1 MYSSFY
7 SNNINTFQVAVT
19 EVQQQNQSWRNMQSH
34 WGLIEDLVEGTSKI
48 RGKARIYLK
57 QEPREE
63 DESYDVR
70 LSRSVCPPYY
80 LRMERM
86 LAGMLTRKPVRLS
99 DVPDN
104 IEEELFDVDL
114 EGNNLT
120 NFVYNISRLC
130 IRYGHVG
137 VLVDAP
143 AEGGRPY
150 WIPYTPRDII
160 GWRTEIQNGL
170 RKLTQ
175 LRLTERIVKP
185 KGIYGEETIEQIRVL
200 EPGTFSIF
208 QRNDD
213 GDFKKVDEGTTS
225 LDFIPFSVAYSNKVG
240 IFESRP
246 PLEDIA
252 ELNIKSYQIQSDYDN
267 QLHISAVP
275 MLAFYGFPAAAEEVA
290 AGPNEALSLPEG
302 SSASYIEPNGNS
314 FTAQEK
320 RIDKLEYQINELGL
334 AAILGQKM
342 SAETAQSK
350 RIDRSQ
356 GDSTMMVL
364 SQQIQDL
371 LDNCLKF
378 HAAYEKQNIAG
389 TTFVNRDF
397 VDTSLEPNQID
408 ALLKIYAAGV
418 IDQEELL
425 KKLVEGE
432 VLSEDID
439 IEEMLDRSELG
450 DLRERNLNIN
460 QVMAEQS
467 DAEDNE

>member
-1 MYSSFY
+1 
-7 SNNINTFQVAVT
+7 
-19 EVQQQNQSWRNMQSH
+19 
-34 WGLIEDLVEGTSKI
+34 
-48 RGKARIYLK
+48 
-57 QEPREE
+57 
-63 DESYDVR
+63 
-70 LSRSVCPPYY
+70 
-80 LRMERM
+80 M

-99 DVPDN
+99 DVPDT
-104 IEEELFDVDL
+104 IEEQLFNVDL

-143 AEGGRPY
+143 ADGGRPY

-160 GWRTEIQNGL
+160 GWRTEVRDGQ
-170 RKLTQ
+170 RELTQ
-175 LRLTERIVKP
+175 LRLMERIVRP
-185 KGIYGEETIEQIRVL
+185 KGQYGEETVEQIRVL
-200 EPGTFSIF
+200 EPNSFKLF

-240 IFESRP
+240 IYESRP

-275 MLAFYGFPAAAEEVA
+275 MLAFFGFPAAAEEVS
-290 AGPNEALSLPEG
+290 AGPSEALSLPEG

-314 FTAQEK
+314 FNAQK
-320 RIDKLEYQINELGL
+320 DRIDKLEYQINELGL

-342 SAETAQSK
+342 SAETAQSQ
-350 RIDRSQ
+350 RIQRSQ
-356 GDSTMMVL
+356 GDSTLMVL

-378 HAAYEKQNIAG
+378 HAAFLKQSVAG
-389 TTFVNRDF
+389 TSFVNRDF
-397 VDTSLEPNQID
+397 VDTSLEPAQVDN
-408 ALLKIYAAGV
+408 LLKIFAQGV

-432 VLSEDID
+432 VLSEDFD
-439 IEEMLDRSELG
+439 VEEMLDKTQMGGLVET
-450 DLRERNLNIN
+450 EAP
-460 QVMAEQS
+460 QQAATTE
-467 DAEDNE
+467 NE

>member
-1 MYSSFY
+1 MYSSFF
-7 SNNINTFQVAVT
+7 SNKIDSFEIEVT
-19 EVQQQNQSWRNMQSH
+19 EVQQQNQAWRNMQSH
-34 WGLIEDLVEGTSKI
+34 WGLIEDLVEGTSKV
-48 RGKARIYLK
+48 RGKSRIYLK

-80 LRMERM
+80 VRMERM

-99 DVPDN
+99 DVPDV
-104 IEEELFDVDL
+104 IEEQLFDVDL

-143 AEGGRPY
+143 ADGGRPY

-160 GWRTEIQNGL
+160 GWRTEVKDGK
-170 RKLTQ
+170 RELTQ
-175 LRLTERIVKP
+175 LRLMERVVKP
-185 KGIYGEETIEQIRVL
+185 KGKYGEETVEQIRVL
-200 EPGTFSIF
+200 EPNIYKLF
-208 QRNDD
+208 QRNND
-213 GDFKKVDEGTTS
+213 GDFKQVDEGTTS
-225 LDFIPFSVAYSNKVG
+225 LDFIPFAIAYSNKVG
-240 IFESRP
+240 IYESRP

-275 MLAFYGFPAAAEEVA
+275 MLAFFGFPAAAEEVS
-290 AGPNEALSLPEG
+290 AGPSEALSLPEG

-314 FTAQEK
+314 FTAQRD

-342 SAETAQSK
+342 SAETAQSQ
-350 RIDRSQ
+350 RIQRSQ

-378 HAAYEKQNIAG
+378 HAAFLNQSVAG
-389 TTFVNRDF
+389 TSFVNRDF
-397 VDTSLEPNQID
+397 VDTSLEPQQVDN
-408 ALLKIYAAGV
+408 LLKIFAQGV

-432 VLSEDID
+432 VLSEDFD
-439 IEEMLDRSELG
+439 VEEM
-450 DLRERNLNIN
+450 IN
-460 QVMAEQS
+460 KTQMGGLIETDQQATTT
-467 DAEDNE
+467 EDE

>member
-19 EVQQQNQSWRNMQSH
+19 EVQQQNQAWRNMQSH

-185 KGIYGEETIEQIRVL
+185 KGMYGEETIEQIRVL

-240 IFESRP
+240 IYESRP

-450 DLRERNLNIN
+450 DLRERNQNIN
-460 QVMAEQS
+460 QVMVEQS

>member
-1 MYSSFY
+1 MFSSYSSNKI
-7 SNNINTFQVAVT
+7 NNFEIEVT
-19 EVQQQNQSWRNMQSH
+19 EVQQQNQAWHNMQSH
-34 WGLIEDLVEGTSKI
+34 WGIIEDLVEGNSKI
-48 RGKARIYLK
+48 RGKARVYLK

-80 LRMERM
+80 IQMERM

-99 DVPDN
+99 DVPEV
-104 IEEELFDVDL
+104 IEEQLFDTDL

-120 NFVYNISRLC
+120 NFIYNISRLC

-170 RKLTQ
+170 RQLTQ

-185 KGIYGEETIEQIRVL
+185 KGLYGEETIEQIRVL
-200 EPGTFSIF
+200 EPGIFKLF
-208 QRNDD
+208 QRNND
-213 GDFKKVDEGTTS
+213 GDFKKVEEGNTS
-225 LDFIPFSVAYSNKVG
+225 LDFIPFSIAYSNKVG

-275 MLAFYGFPAAAEEVA
+275 MLAFFGFPAAAEEVS

-314 FTAQEK
+314 FQAQKE
-320 RIDKLEYQINELGL
+320 RIDKLEYQINNLGL

-342 SAETAQSK
+342 SAETAQSQ
-350 RIDRSQ
+350 IIQRSQ

-371 LDNCLKF
+371 IDNCLKF
-378 HAAYEKQNIAG
+378 HAAFENQSVAG
-389 TTFVNRDF
+389 TSFVNRDF
-397 VDTSLEPNQID
+397 TDTSLQPAEVD
-408 ALLKIYAAGV
+408 VLLKIYGQGV

-432 VLSEDID
+432 ILSEDFD
-439 IEEMLDRSELG
+439 IESMLDRTQLG
-450 DLRERNLNIN
+450 DLRETNQNVNNILN
-460 QVMAEQS
+460 QE
-467 DAEDNE
+467 ENE

>member
-1 MYSSFY
+1 MYSSFTNRID
-7 SNNINTFQVAVT
+7 SFEIPVT
-19 EVQQQNQSWRNMQSH
+19 EVQQQNQAWRNMQSH
-34 WGLIEDLVEGTSKI
+34 WGLIEDLIEGTSKI

-80 LRMERM
+80 VRMERM
-86 LAGMLTRKPVRLS
+86 LAGMLTRKPVRLT
-99 DVPDN
+99 DVPEI
-104 IEEELFDVDL
+104 IEEQLFDTDL

-120 NFVYNISRLC
+120 NFIYNISRLC

-160 GWRTEIQNGL
+160 GWRTEIENGL

-175 LRLTERIVKP
+175 LRLTERVVKP
-185 KGIYGEETIEQIRVL
+185 KGLYGEETVEQIRVL
-200 EPGTFSIF
+200 EPGTFQLF
-208 QRNDD
+208 QRNNK
-213 GDFKKVDEGTTS
+213 GDFKKVNEGTTS

-275 MLAFYGFPAAAEEVA
+275 MLAFFGFPAAAEEVS
-290 AGPNEALSLPEG
+290 AGPSEALSLPEG

-314 FTAQEK
+314 FNAQRE

-342 SAETAQSK
+342 SAETATSK

-371 LDNCLKF
+371 IDNCLKY
-378 HAAYEKQNIAG
+378 HAAFEKQSVAG
-389 TTFVNRDF
+389 TSFVNRDF
-397 VDTSLEPNQID
+397 VDSSLEPAQVD
-408 ALLKIYAAGV
+408 ALLKIYAQGI

-425 KKLVEGE
+425 KKLIEGE
-432 VLSEDID
+432 VLSDSIN
-439 IEEMLDRSELG
+439 IEEMLSKTMQGGLIEMDQQETT
-450 DLRERNLNIN
+450 
-460 QVMAEQS
+460 
-467 DAEDNE
+467 NE

>member
-1 MYSSFY
+1 MYSSFDQFTV
-7 SNNINTFQVAVT
+7 NNFEIIVT
-19 EVQQQNQSWRNMQSH
+19 EIQQQNQAWRNMQTH
-34 WGLIEDLVEGTSKI
+34 WGLIEDLVDGSSKI
-48 RGKARIYLK
+48 RGKSRIYLK

-80 LRMERM
+80 LRIERM

-99 DVPDN
+99 DVPDL
-104 IEEELFDVDL
+104 IEEQLFDIDL

-130 IRYGHVG
+130 IRYGHIG

-143 AEGGRPY
+143 ADGGRPY

-160 GWRTEIQNGL
+160 GWRTQIQNGK
-170 RKLTQ
+170 RVLTQ
-175 LRLTERIVKP
+175 LRLKERVVKP
-185 KGIYGEETIEQIRVL
+185 KGLYGEEIIEQIRLL
-200 EPGTFSIF
+200 EPNSFKLF
-208 QRNDD
+208 QRNND
-213 GDFKKVDEGTTS
+213 GDFKQVEEGVTS

-252 ELNIKSYQIQSDYDN
+252 ELNVKSYQIQSDYDN

-275 MLAFYGFPAAAEEVA
+275 MLAFYGFPAAAEEVS

-302 SSASYIEPNGNS
+302 SKAEYIEPNGNS
-314 FTAQEK
+314 FNAQSE
-320 RIDKLEYQINELGL
+320 RIKQIEYQINELGL

-342 SAETAQSK
+342 SAETAQSL
-350 RIDRSQ
+350 RIQRSQ

-371 LDNCLKF
+371 VDNCLKF
-378 HAAYEKQNIAG
+378 HAAFLKQSVAG
-389 TTFVNRDF
+389 TCFVNRDF
-397 VDTSLEPNQID
+397 VDTSLEPAQVEN
-408 ALLKIYAAGV
+408 LRKLYADGV

-432 VLSEDID
+432 VLSEDFD
-439 IEEMLDRSELG
+439 VEEMIARTQQGGLIEM
-450 DLRERNLNIN
+450 N
-460 QVMAEQS
+460 QRPTTT
-467 DAEDNE
+467 EDE

>member
-1 MYSSFY
+1 MYSSFTNRID
-7 SNNINTFQVAVT
+7 SFEIPVT
-19 EVQQQNQSWRNMQSH
+19 EVQQQNQAWRNMQSH
-34 WGLIEDLVEGTSKI
+34 WGLIEDLIEGTSKI

-80 LRMERM
+80 VRMERM
-86 LAGMLTRKPVRLS
+86 LAGMLTRKPVRLT
-99 DVPDN
+99 DVPEI
-104 IEEELFDVDL
+104 IEEQLFDTDL

-120 NFVYNISRLC
+120 NFIYNISRLC

-160 GWRTEIQNGL
+160 GWRTEIENGF
-170 RKLTQ
+170 RKLKQ
-175 LRLTERIVKP
+175 LRLTERVVKP
-185 KGIYGEETIEQIRVL
+185 KGLYGEETVEQIRVL
-200 EPGTFSIF
+200 EPGTFQLF
-208 QRNDD
+208 QRNNK
-213 GDFKKVDEGTTS
+213 GDFKKVNEGTTS

-275 MLAFYGFPAAAEEVA
+275 MLAFFGFPAAAEEVS
-290 AGPNEALSLPEG
+290 AGPSEALSLPEG

-314 FTAQEK
+314 FNAQRE

-342 SAETAQSK
+342 SAETATSK

-371 LDNCLKF
+371 IDNCLKF
-378 HAAYEKQNIAG
+378 HAAFEKQSVAG
-389 TTFVNRDF
+389 TSFVNRDF
-397 VDTSLEPNQID
+397 VDSSLEPAQVD
-408 ALLKIYAAGV
+408 ALLKIYAQGI

-425 KKLVEGE
+425 KKLIEGE
-432 VLSEDID
+432 VLSDSIN
-439 IEEMLDRSELG
+439 IEEMLSKTMQGGLIEMDQQETT
-450 DLRERNLNIN
+450 
-460 QVMAEQS
+460 
-467 DAEDNE
+467 NE

>member
-1 MYSSFY
+1 MYSSFTNRID
-7 SNNINTFQVAVT
+7 SFEIPVT
-19 EVQQQNQSWRNMQSH
+19 EVQQQNQAWRNMQSH
-34 WGLIEDLVEGTSKI
+34 WGLIEDLIEGTSKI

-80 LRMERM
+80 VRMERM
-86 LAGMLTRKPVRLS
+86 LAGMLTRKPVRLT
-99 DVPDN
+99 DVPEI
-104 IEEELFDVDL
+104 IEEQLFDTDL

-120 NFVYNISRLC
+120 NFIYNISRLC

-160 GWRTEIQNGL
+160 GWRTEIEDGL

-175 LRLTERIVKP
+175 LRLTERVVKP
-185 KGIYGEETIEQIRVL
+185 KGLYGEETVEQIRVL
-200 EPGTFSIF
+200 EPGTFQLF
-208 QRNDD
+208 QRNNK
-213 GDFKKVDEGTTS
+213 GDFKKVNEGTTS

-275 MLAFYGFPAAAEEVA
+275 MLAFFGFPAAAEEVS
-290 AGPNEALSLPEG
+290 AGPSEALSLPEG

-314 FTAQEK
+314 FKAQRE

-342 SAETAQSK
+342 SAETATSK

-371 LDNCLKF
+371 IDNCLKF
-378 HAAYEKQNIAG
+378 HAAFEKQSVAG
-389 TTFVNRDF
+389 TSFVNRDF
-397 VDTSLEPNQID
+397 VDSSLEPAQVD
-408 ALLKIYAAGV
+408 ALLKIYAQGI

-425 KKLVEGE
+425 RKLIEGE
-432 VLSEDID
+432 VLSDSIN
-439 IEEMLDRSELG
+439 IEEMLSKTMQGGLIEMDQQETT
-450 DLRERNLNIN
+450 
-460 QVMAEQS
+460 
-467 DAEDNE
+467 NE

>member
-7 SNNINTFQVAVT
+7 QNRIDSFEIEVT
-19 EVQQQNQSWRNMQSH
+19 EVQQQNQAWRNMQSH

-48 RGKARIYLK
+48 RGKSRIYLK

-80 LRMERM
+80 VRMERM

-99 DVPDN
+99 DVPDA
-104 IEEELFDVDL
+104 IEEQLFNVDL

-143 AEGGRPY
+143 ANGGRPY

-160 GWRTEIQNGL
+160 GWRTEVKDGQ
-170 RKLTQ
+170 RELTQ
-175 LRLTERIVKP
+175 LRLMERIVRP
-185 KGIYGEETIEQIRVL
+185 KGKYGEETVEQIRVL
-200 EPGTFSIF
+200 EPNSFMLF

-213 GDFKKVDEGTTS
+213 GDFVKVDEGTTS

-240 IFESRP
+240 IYESRP

-275 MLAFYGFPAAAEEVA
+275 MLAFFGFPAAAEEVS
-290 AGPNEALSLPEG
+290 AGPSEALSLPEG

-314 FTAQEK
+314 FNAQK
-320 RIDKLEYQINELGL
+320 DRIDKLEYQINELGL

-342 SAETAQSK
+342 SAETAQ
-350 RIDRSQ
+350 
-356 GDSTMMVL
+356 
-364 SQQIQDL
+364 
-371 LDNCLKF
+371 
-378 HAAYEKQNIAG
+378 
-389 TTFVNRDF
+389 
-397 VDTSLEPNQID
+397 
-408 ALLKIYAAGV
+408 
-418 IDQEELL
+418 
-425 KKLVEGE
+425 
-432 VLSEDID
+432 
-439 IEEMLDRSELG
+439 
-450 DLRERNLNIN
+450 
-460 QVMAEQS
+460 
-467 DAEDNE
+467 

>member
-7 SNNINTFQVAVT
+7 SNKIDSFEIEVT
-19 EVQQQNQSWRNMQSH
+19 EVQQQNQAWRNMQSH

-80 LRMERM
+80 VRMERM
-86 LAGMLTRKPVRLS
+86 LAGMITRKPVRLS
-99 DVPDN
+99 DVPDS
-104 IEEELFDVDL
+104 IEEQLFDVDL

-143 AEGGRPY
+143 ANGGRPY

-160 GWRTEIQNGL
+160 GWRTEVKEGK
-170 RKLTQ
+170 RELTQ
-175 LRLTERIVKP
+175 LRLKERIVKP
-185 KGIYGEETIEQIRVL
+185 KGQYGEETIEQIRVL
-200 EPGTFSIF
+200 EPNSFKLF

-213 GDFKKVDEGTTS
+213 GDFRQVEEGTTS
-225 LDFIPFSVAYSNKVG
+225 LDFIPFSIAYSNKVG
-240 IFESRP
+240 IYESRP

-275 MLAFYGFPAAAEEVA
+275 MLAFFGFPAAAEEVS
-290 AGPNEALSLPEG
+290 AGPSEALSLPEG

-314 FTAQEK
+314 FTAQRD

-342 SAETAQSK
+342 SAETAQSQ
-350 RIDRSQ
+350 RIQRSQ

-378 HAAYEKQNIAG
+378 HAAFLNQSVAG
-389 TTFVNRDF
+389 TSFVNRDF
-397 VDTSLEPNQID
+397 VDTSLEPNQVD
-408 ALLKIYAAGV
+408 ALLKIYAQGV

-432 VLSEDID
+432 VLSEDFEV
-439 IEEMLDRSELG
+439 EEMLNKTQMGGLMETDQAPTIPE
-450 DLRERNLNIN
+450 
-460 QVMAEQS
+460 
-467 DAEDNE
+467 NE

>member
-1 MYSSFY
+1 MYSSFTNRID
-7 SNNINTFQVAVT
+7 SFEIPVT
-19 EVQQQNQSWRNMQSH
+19 EVQQQNQAWRNMQSH
-34 WGLIEDLVEGTSKI
+34 WGLIEDLIEGTSKI

-80 LRMERM
+80 VRMERM
-86 LAGMLTRKPVRLS
+86 LAGMLTRKPVRLT
-99 DVPDN
+99 DVPEI
-104 IEEELFDVDL
+104 IEEQLFDTDL

-120 NFVYNISRLC
+120 NFIYNISRLC

-160 GWRTEIQNGL
+160 GWRTEIEDGL

-175 LRLTERIVKP
+175 LRLTERVVKP
-185 KGIYGEETIEQIRVL
+185 KGLYGEETVEQIRVL
-200 EPGTFSIF
+200 EPGTFQLF
-208 QRNDD
+208 QRNNK
-213 GDFKKVDEGTTS
+213 GDFKKVNEGTTS

-275 MLAFYGFPAAAEEVA
+275 MLAFFGFPAAAEEVS
-290 AGPNEALSLPEG
+290 AGPSEALSLPEG

-314 FTAQEK
+314 FNAQRE

-342 SAETAQSK
+342 SAETATSK

-371 LDNCLKF
+371 IDNCLKF
-378 HAAYEKQNIAG
+378 HAAFEKQSVAG
-389 TTFVNRDF
+389 TSFVNRDF
-397 VDTSLEPNQID
+397 VDTSLEPQQID
-408 ALLKIYAAGV
+408 ALLKIYAQGI

-425 KKLVEGE
+425 KKLIEGE
-432 VLSEDID
+432 VLSEDIN
-439 IEEMLDRSELG
+439 IEDMLNKTMQGGLIEMDQQETT
-450 DLRERNLNIN
+450 
-460 QVMAEQS
+460 
-467 DAEDNE
+467 NE

>member
-19 EVQQQNQSWRNMQSH
+19 EVQQQNQAWRNMQSH

-160 GWRTEIQNGL
+160 GWRTEIENGL

-185 KGIYGEETIEQIRVL
+185 KGMYGEETIEQIRVL
-200 EPGTFSIF
+200 EPGIFSIF
-208 QRNDD
+208 QRNND

-450 DLRERNLNIN
+450 DLRERNKNIN
-460 QVMAEQS
+460 QIMAEQS
-467 DAEDNE
+467 NAEDNE

>member
-1 MYSSFY
+1 MYSSF
-7 SNNINTFQVAVT
+7 FQNKIDSFEIEVT
-19 EVQQQNQSWRNMQSH
+19 EVQQQNQAWRNMQSH

-48 RGKARIYLK
+48 RGKSRIYLK

-80 LRMERM
+80 VRMERM

-99 DVPDN
+99 DVPDA
-104 IEEELFDVDL
+104 IEEQLFNVDL

-143 AEGGRPY
+143 ADGGRPY

-160 GWRTEIQNGL
+160 GWRTEVKDGK
-170 RKLTQ
+170 RELTQ
-175 LRLTERIVKP
+175 LRLMERVVKP
-185 KGIYGEETIEQIRVL
+185 KGQYGEETVEQIRVL
-200 EPGTFSIF
+200 EPNIYKLF
-208 QRNDD
+208 QRNND
-213 GDFKKVDEGTTS
+213 GDFKQVDEGTTS
-225 LDFIPFSVAYSNKVG
+225 LDFIPFAIAYSNKVG
-240 IFESRP
+240 IYESRP

-275 MLAFYGFPAAAEEVA
+275 MLAFFGFPAAAEEVS
-290 AGPNEALSLPEG
+290 AGPSEALSLPEG

-314 FTAQEK
+314 FTAQRD

-342 SAETAQSK
+342 SAETAQSQ
-350 RIDRSQ
+350 RIQRSQ

-378 HAAYEKQNIAG
+378 HAAFLNQSVAG
-389 TTFVNRDF
+389 TSFVNRDF
-397 VDTSLEPNQID
+397 VDTSLEPQQVDN
-408 ALLKIYAAGV
+408 LLKIFAQGV

-432 VLSEDID
+432 VLSEDFD
-439 IEEMLDRSELG
+439 VEEM
-450 DLRERNLNIN
+450 IN
-460 QVMAEQS
+460 KTQMGGLIETDQQATTT
-467 DAEDNE
+467 EDE

>member
-1 MYSSFY
+1 MYSSFTNRID
-7 SNNINTFQVAVT
+7 SFEIPVT
-19 EVQQQNQSWRNMQSH
+19 EVQQQNQAWRNMQSH
-34 WGLIEDLVEGTSKI
+34 WGLIEDLIEGTSKI

-80 LRMERM
+80 VRMERM
-86 LAGMLTRKPVRLS
+86 LAGMLTRKPVRLT
-99 DVPDN
+99 DVPEI
-104 IEEELFDVDL
+104 IEEQLFDTDL

-120 NFVYNISRLC
+120 NFIYNISRLC

-160 GWRTEIQNGL
+160 GWRTEIEDGL

-175 LRLTERIVKP
+175 LRLTERVVKP
-185 KGIYGEETIEQIRVL
+185 KGLYGEETVEQIRVL
-200 EPGTFSIF
+200 EPGTFQLF
-208 QRNDD
+208 QRNNK
-213 GDFKKVDEGTTS
+213 GDFKKVNEGTTS

-240 IFESRP
+240 IYESRP

-275 MLAFYGFPAAAEEVA
+275 MLAFFGFPAAAEEVS
-290 AGPNEALSLPEG
+290 AGPSEALSLPEG

-314 FTAQEK
+314 FNAQRE

-342 SAETAQSK
+342 SAETATSK

-371 LDNCLKF
+371 IDNCLKF
-378 HAAYEKQNIAG
+378 HAAFEKQSVAG
-389 TTFVNRDF
+389 TSFVNRDF
-397 VDTSLEPNQID
+397 VDTSLEPQQID
-408 ALLKIYAAGV
+408 ALLKIYAQGI

-425 KKLVEGE
+425 KKLIEGE
-432 VLSEDID
+432 VLSEDIN
-439 IEEMLDRSELG
+439 IEDMLNKTMQGGLIEMDQQETT
-450 DLRERNLNIN
+450 
-460 QVMAEQS
+460 
-467 DAEDNE
+467 NE

>member
-1 MYSSFY
+1 MYSSFTNRID
-7 SNNINTFQVAVT
+7 SFEIPVT
-19 EVQQQNQSWRNMQSH
+19 EVQQQNQAWRNMQSH
-34 WGLIEDLVEGTSKI
+34 WGLIEDLIEGTSKI

-80 LRMERM
+80 VRMERM
-86 LAGMLTRKPVRLS
+86 LAGMLTRKPVRLT
-99 DVPDN
+99 DVPEI
-104 IEEELFDVDL
+104 IEEQLFDTDL

-120 NFVYNISRLC
+120 NFIYNISRLC

-160 GWRTEIQNGL
+160 GWRTEINNGL

-175 LRLTERIVKP
+175 LRLTERVVRP
-185 KGIYGEETIEQIRVL
+185 KGLYGEETVEQIRVL
-200 EPGTFSIF
+200 EPGTFQLF
-208 QRNDD
+208 QRNNK
-213 GDFKKVDEGTTS
+213 GDFKKVNEGTTS

-275 MLAFYGFPAAAEEVA
+275 MLAFFGFPPADEEVS
-290 AGPNEALSLPEG
+290 AGPSEALSLPEG

-314 FTAQEK
+314 FNAQRE

-342 SAETAQSK
+342 SAETATSK

-371 LDNCLKF
+371 IDNCLKF
-378 HAAYEKQNIAG
+378 HAAFEKQSVAG
-389 TTFVNRDF
+389 TSFVNRDF
-397 VDTSLEPNQID
+397 VDSSLEPAQVD
-408 ALLKIYAAGV
+408 ALLKIYAQGI

-425 KKLVEGE
+425 RKLIEGE
-432 VLSEDID
+432 VLSDSIN
-439 IEEMLDRSELG
+439 IEEMLSKTMQGGLIEMDQQETT
-450 DLRERNLNIN
+450 
-460 QVMAEQS
+460 
-467 DAEDNE
+467 NE

>member
-1 MYSSFY
+1 MYSSFTNRID
-7 SNNINTFQVAVT
+7 SFEIPVT
-19 EVQQQNQSWRNMQSH
+19 EVQQQNQAWRNMQSH
-34 WGLIEDLVEGTSKI
+34 WGLIEDLIEGTSKI

-80 LRMERM
+80 VRMERM
-86 LAGMLTRKPVRLS
+86 LAGMLTRKPVRLT
-99 DVPDN
+99 DVPEI
-104 IEEELFDVDL
+104 IEEQLFDTDL

-120 NFVYNISRLC
+120 NFIYNISRLC

-160 GWRTEIQNGL
+160 GWRTEINNGL

-175 LRLTERIVKP
+175 LRLTERVVKP
-185 KGIYGEETIEQIRVL
+185 KGLYGEETVEQIRVL
-200 EPGTFSIF
+200 EPGTFQLF
-208 QRNDD
+208 QRNNK
-213 GDFKKVDEGTTS
+213 GDFKKVNEGTTS

-275 MLAFYGFPAAAEEVA
+275 MLAFFGFPAAAEEVS
-290 AGPNEALSLPEG
+290 AGPSEALSLPEG

-314 FTAQEK
+314 FNAQRE

-342 SAETAQSK
+342 SAETATSK

-371 LDNCLKF
+371 IDNCLKF
-378 HAAYEKQNIAG
+378 HAAFEKQSVAG
-389 TTFVNRDF
+389 TSFVNRDF
-397 VDTSLEPNQID
+397 VDSSLEPAQVD
-408 ALLKIYAAGV
+408 ALLKIYAQGI

-425 KKLVEGE
+425 RKLIEGE
-432 VLSEDID
+432 VLSDSIN
-439 IEEMLDRSELG
+439 IEEMLSKTMQGGLIEMDQQETT
-450 DLRERNLNIN
+450 
-460 QVMAEQS
+460 
-467 DAEDNE
+467 NE

>member
-1 MYSSFY
+1 MYSSFF
-7 SNNINTFQVAVT
+7 SNKIDSFEIEVT
-19 EVQQQNQSWRNMQSH
+19 EVQQQNQAWRNMQSH
-34 WGLIEDLVEGTSKI
+34 WGLIEDLVEGTSKV

-80 LRMERM
+80 VRMERM

-99 DVPDN
+99 DVPDS
-104 IEEELFDVDL
+104 IEEQLFDVDL

-143 AEGGRPY
+143 ANGGRPY

-160 GWRTEIQNGL
+160 GWRTEVKEGK
-170 RKLTQ
+170 RELTQ
-175 LRLTERIVKP
+175 LRLMERIVKP
-185 KGIYGEETIEQIRVL
+185 KGQYGEETIEQIRVL
-200 EPGTFSIF
+200 EPNSFKLF

-213 GDFKKVDEGTTS
+213 GDFRQVEEGTTS
-225 LDFIPFSVAYSNKVG
+225 LDFIPFSIAYSNKVG
-240 IFESRP
+240 IYESRP

-275 MLAFYGFPAAAEEVA
+275 MLAFFGFPAAAEEVS
-290 AGPNEALSLPEG
+290 AGPSEALSLPEG

-314 FTAQEK
+314 FTAQRD

-342 SAETAQSK
+342 SAETAQSQ
-350 RIDRSQ
+350 RIQRSQ

-378 HAAYEKQNIAG
+378 HAAFLNQSVAG
-389 TTFVNRDF
+389 TSFVNRDF
-397 VDTSLEPNQID
+397 VDTSLEPSQVDN
-408 ALLKIYAAGV
+408 LLKIFAQGV

-432 VLSEDID
+432 VLSEDFD
-439 IEEMLDRSELG
+439 VEEMLAKTQMGGLTETDEAPVLP
-450 DLRERNLNIN
+450 E
-460 QVMAEQS
+460 
-467 DAEDNE
+467 NE

>member
-1 MYSSFY
+1 MYSSFTNRID
-7 SNNINTFQVAVT
+7 SFEIPVT
-19 EVQQQNQSWRNMQSH
+19 EVQQQNQAWRNMQSH
-34 WGLIEDLVEGTSKI
+34 WGLIEDLIEGTSKI

-80 LRMERM
+80 VRMERM
-86 LAGMLTRKPVRLS
+86 LAGMLTRKPVRLT
-99 DVPDN
+99 DVPEI
-104 IEEELFDVDL
+104 IEEQLFDTDL

-120 NFVYNISRLC
+120 NFIYNISRLC

-160 GWRTEIQNGL
+160 GWRTEIDNGL

-175 LRLTERIVKP
+175 LRLTERVVRP
-185 KGIYGEETIEQIRVL
+185 KGLYGEETVEQIRVL
-200 EPGTFSIF
+200 EPGTFQLF
-208 QRNDD
+208 QRNND
-213 GDFKKVDEGTTS
+213 GDFKKVNEGTTS

-240 IFESRP
+240 IYESRP

-275 MLAFYGFPAAAEEVA
+275 MLAFFGFPAAAEEVS
-290 AGPNEALSLPEG
+290 AGPSEALSLPEG

-314 FTAQEK
+314 FNAQRE

-342 SAETAQSK
+342 SAETATSK

-371 LDNCLKF
+371 IDNCLKF
-378 HAAYEKQNIAG
+378 HAAFEKQSVAG
-389 TTFVNRDF
+389 TSFVNRDF
-397 VDTSLEPNQID
+397 VDSSLEPAQVD
-408 ALLKIYAAGV
+408 ALLKIYAQGI

-425 KKLVEGE
+425 KKLIEGE
-432 VLSEDID
+432 VLSDSIN
-439 IEEMLDRSELG
+439 IEEMLSKTMQGGLIEMDQQETT
-450 DLRERNLNIN
+450 
-460 QVMAEQS
+460 
-467 DAEDNE
+467 NE

>member
-1 MYSSFY
+1 MYSSFTNRID
-7 SNNINTFQVAVT
+7 SFEIPVT
-19 EVQQQNQSWRNMQSH
+19 EVQQQNQAWRNMQSH
-34 WGLIEDLVEGTSKI
+34 WGLIEDLIEGTSKI

-80 LRMERM
+80 VRMERM
-86 LAGMLTRKPVRLS
+86 LAGMLTRKPVRLT
-99 DVPDN
+99 DVPEI
-104 IEEELFDVDL
+104 IEEQLFDTDL

-120 NFVYNISRLC
+120 NFIYNISRLC

-160 GWRTEIQNGL
+160 GWRTEIDNGL

-175 LRLTERIVKP
+175 LRLTERVVRP
-185 KGIYGEETIEQIRVL
+185 KGLYGEETVEQIRVL
-200 EPGTFSIF
+200 EPGTFQLF
-208 QRNDD
+208 QRNNK
-213 GDFKKVDEGTTS
+213 GDFKKVNEGTTS

-275 MLAFYGFPAAAEEVA
+275 MLAFFGFPAAAEEVS
-290 AGPNEALSLPEG
+290 AGPSEALSLPEG

-314 FTAQEK
+314 FNAQRE

-342 SAETAQSK
+342 SAETATSK

-371 LDNCLKF
+371 IDNCLKF
-378 HAAYEKQNIAG
+378 HAAFEKQSVAG
-389 TTFVNRDF
+389 TSFVNRDF
-397 VDTSLEPNQID
+397 VDSSLEPAQVD
-408 ALLKIYAAGV
+408 ALLKIYAQGI

-425 KKLVEGE
+425 RKLIEGE
-432 VLSEDID
+432 VLSDSID
-439 IEEMLDRSELG
+439 IEEMLSKTMQGGLIEMDQQETT
-450 DLRERNLNIN
+450 
-460 QVMAEQS
+460 
-467 DAEDNE
+467 NE

>member
-1 MYSSFY
+1 MYSSFTNRID
-7 SNNINTFQVAVT
+7 SFEIPVT
-19 EVQQQNQSWRNMQSH
+19 EVQQQNQAWRNMQSH
-34 WGLIEDLVEGTSKI
+34 WGLIEDLIEGTSKI

-80 LRMERM
+80 VRMERM
-86 LAGMLTRKPVRLS
+86 LAGMLTRKPVRLT
-99 DVPDN
+99 DVPEI
-104 IEEELFDVDL
+104 IEEQLFDTDL

-120 NFVYNISRLC
+120 NFIYNISRLC

-160 GWRTEIQNGL
+160 GWRTEIENGL

-175 LRLTERIVKP
+175 LRLTERVVKP
-185 KGIYGEETIEQIRVL
+185 KGLYGEETVEQIRVL
-200 EPGTFSIF
+200 EPGTFQLF
-208 QRNDD
+208 QRNNK
-213 GDFKKVDEGTTS
+213 GDFKKVNEGTTS

-275 MLAFYGFPAAAEEVA
+275 MLAFFGFPAAAEEVS
-290 AGPNEALSLPEG
+290 AGPSEALSLPEG

-314 FTAQEK
+314 FNAQRE

-342 SAETAQSK
+342 SAETATSK

-371 LDNCLKF
+371 IDNCLKF
-378 HAAYEKQNIAG
+378 HAAFEKQSVAG
-389 TTFVNRDF
+389 TSFVNRDF
-397 VDTSLEPNQID
+397 VDSSLEPAQVD
-408 ALLKIYAAGV
+408 ALLKIYAQGI

-425 KKLVEGE
+425 KKLIEGE
-432 VLSEDID
+432 VLSDSIN
-439 IEEMLDRSELG
+439 IEEMLSKTMQGGLIEMDQQETT
-450 DLRERNLNIN
+450 
-460 QVMAEQS
+460 
-467 DAEDNE
+467 NE

>member
-19 EVQQQNQSWRNMQSH
+19 EVQQQNQAWRNMQSH

-240 IFESRP
+240 IYESRP

-252 ELNIKSYQIQSDYDN
+252 ELNIKSYQIQSDYEN

-450 DLRERNLNIN
+450 DLRERNQNIN

>member
-1 MYSSFY
+1 
-7 SNNINTFQVAVT
+7 
-19 EVQQQNQSWRNMQSH
+19 
-34 WGLIEDLVEGTSKI
+34 
-48 RGKARIYLK
+48 
-57 QEPREE
+57 
-63 DESYDVR
+63 
-70 LSRSVCPPYY
+70 
-80 LRMERM
+80 M

-170 RKLTQ
+170 RKLMQ

-185 KGIYGEETIEQIRVL
+185 KGMYGEETIEQIRVL

-240 IFESRP
+240 IYESRP

-450 DLRERNLNIN
+450 DLRERNQNIN
-460 QVMAEQS
+460 QVMVEQS

>member
-1 MYSSFY
+1 MYSSFTNRID
-7 SNNINTFQVAVT
+7 SFEIPVT
-19 EVQQQNQSWRNMQSH
+19 EVQQQNQAWRNMQSH
-34 WGLIEDLVEGTSKI
+34 WGLIEDLIEGTSKI

-80 LRMERM
+80 VRMERM
-86 LAGMLTRKPVRLS
+86 LAGMLTRKPVRLT
-99 DVPDN
+99 DVPEI
-104 IEEELFDVDL
+104 IEEQLFDTDL

-120 NFVYNISRLC
+120 NFIYNISRLC

-160 GWRTEIQNGL
+160 GWRTEIEDGL

-175 LRLTERIVKP
+175 LRLTERVVKP
-185 KGIYGEETIEQIRVL
+185 KGLYGEETVEQIRVL
-200 EPGTFSIF
+200 EPGTFQLF
-208 QRNDD
+208 QRNNK
-213 GDFKKVDEGTTS
+213 GDFKKVNEGTTS

-240 IFESRP
+240 IYESRP

-275 MLAFYGFPAAAEEVA
+275 MLAFFGFPAAAEEVS
-290 AGPNEALSLPEG
+290 AGPSEALSLPEG

-314 FTAQEK
+314 FNAQRE

-342 SAETAQSK
+342 SAETATSK

-371 LDNCLKF
+371 IDNCLKF
-378 HAAYEKQNIAG
+378 HAAFEKQSVAG
-389 TTFVNRDF
+389 TSFVNRDF
-397 VDTSLEPNQID
+397 VDTSLEPQQID
-408 ALLKIYAAGV
+408 ALLKIYAQGI

-425 KKLVEGE
+425 KKLIEGE

-439 IEEMLDRSELG
+439 IEDMLNKTMQGGLIEMDQQETT
-450 DLRERNLNIN
+450 
-460 QVMAEQS
+460 
-467 DAEDNE
+467 NE

>member
-1 MYSSFY
+1 MYSSFTNRID
-7 SNNINTFQVAVT
+7 SFEIPVT
-19 EVQQQNQSWRNMQSH
+19 EVQQQNQAWRNMQSH
-34 WGLIEDLVEGTSKI
+34 WGLIEDLIEGTSKI

-80 LRMERM
+80 VRMERM
-86 LAGMLTRKPVRLS
+86 LAGMLTRKPVRLT
-99 DVPDN
+99 DVPEI
-104 IEEELFDVDL
+104 IEEQLFDTDL

-120 NFVYNISRLC
+120 NFIYNISRLC

-160 GWRTEIQNGL
+160 GWRTEIDNGL

-175 LRLTERIVKP
+175 LRLTERVVKP
-185 KGIYGEETIEQIRVL
+185 KGLYGEETVEQIRVL
-200 EPGTFSIF
+200 EPGTFQLF
-208 QRNDD
+208 QRNNK
-213 GDFKKVDEGTTS
+213 GDFKKVNEGTTS

-275 MLAFYGFPAAAEEVA
+275 MLAFFGFPAAAEEVS
-290 AGPNEALSLPEG
+290 AGPSEALSLPEG

-314 FTAQEK
+314 FNAQRE

-342 SAETAQSK
+342 SAETATSK

-371 LDNCLKF
+371 IDNCLKF
-378 HAAYEKQNIAG
+378 HAAFEKQSVAG
-389 TTFVNRDF
+389 TSFVNRDF
-397 VDTSLEPNQID
+397 VDSSLEPAQVD
-408 ALLKIYAAGV
+408 ALLKIYAQGI

-425 KKLVEGE
+425 KKLIEGE
-432 VLSEDID
+432 VLSDSIN
-439 IEEMLDRSELG
+439 IEEMLSKTMQGGLIEMDQQETT
-450 DLRERNLNIN
+450 
-460 QVMAEQS
+460 
-467 DAEDNE
+467 NE

>member
-1 MYSSFY
+1 
-7 SNNINTFQVAVT
+7 
-19 EVQQQNQSWRNMQSH
+19 MQSH
-34 WGLIEDLVEGTSKI
+34 WGLIEDLIEGTSKI

-80 LRMERM
+80 VRMERM
-86 LAGMLTRKPVRLS
+86 LAGMLTRKPVRLT
-99 DVPDN
+99 DVPEI
-104 IEEELFDVDL
+104 IEEQLFDTDL

-120 NFVYNISRLC
+120 NFIYNISRLC

-160 GWRTEIQNGL
+160 GWRTEIDNGL

-175 LRLTERIVKP
+175 LRLTERVVRP
-185 KGIYGEETIEQIRVL
+185 KGLYGEETVEQIRVL
-200 EPGTFSIF
+200 EPGTFQLF
-208 QRNDD
+208 QRNNK
-213 GDFKKVDEGTTS
+213 GDFKKVNEGTTS

-275 MLAFYGFPAAAEEVA
+275 MLAFFGFPAAAEEVS
-290 AGPNEALSLPEG
+290 AGPSEALSLPEG

-314 FTAQEK
+314 FNAQRE

-342 SAETAQSK
+342 SAETATSK

-371 LDNCLKF
+371 IDNCLKY
-378 HAAYEKQNIAG
+378 HAAFEKQSVAG
-389 TTFVNRDF
+389 TSFVNRDF
-397 VDTSLEPNQID
+397 VDSSLEPAQVD
-408 ALLKIYAAGV
+408 ALLKIYAQGI

-425 KKLVEGE
+425 KKLIEGE
-432 VLSEDID
+432 VLSDSIN
-439 IEEMLDRSELG
+439 IEEMLSKTMQGGLIEMDQQETT
-450 DLRERNLNIN
+450 
-460 QVMAEQS
+460 
-467 DAEDNE
+467 NE

>member
-19 EVQQQNQSWRNMQSH
+19 EVQQQNQAWRNMQSH

-104 IEEELFDVDL
+104 IEEELFDIDL

-185 KGIYGEETIEQIRVL
+185 KGMYGEETIEQIRVL

-208 QRNDD
+208 QRNND

-240 IFESRP
+240 IYESRP

-450 DLRERNLNIN
+450 DLRERNQNIN

>member
-1 MYSSFY
+1 
-7 SNNINTFQVAVT
+7 
-19 EVQQQNQSWRNMQSH
+19 
-34 WGLIEDLVEGTSKI
+34 
-48 RGKARIYLK
+48 
-57 QEPREE
+57 
-63 DESYDVR
+63 
-70 LSRSVCPPYY
+70 
-80 LRMERM
+80 MERM

-99 DVPDN
+99 DVPDI
-104 IEEELFDVDL
+104 IEEQLFNVDL

-143 AEGGRPY
+143 ANGGRPY

-160 GWRTEIQNGL
+160 GWRTEVKDGL
-170 RKLTQ
+170 RELTQ
-175 LRLTERIVKP
+175 LRLMERIVRP
-185 KGIYGEETIEQIRVL
+185 KGLYGEETVEQIRVL
-200 EPGTFSIF
+200 QPNSFQLF
-208 QRNDD
+208 QRNND
-213 GDFKKVDEGTTS
+213 GDFKQVEEGTTS

-240 IFESRP
+240 IYESRP

-275 MLAFYGFPAAAEEVA
+275 MLAFFGFPAAAEEVS
-290 AGPNEALSLPEG
+290 AGPSEALSLPEG

-314 FTAQEK
+314 FNAQKE

-342 SAETAQSK
+342 SAETAQSQ
-350 RIDRSQ
+350 RIQRSQ
-356 GDSTMMVL
+356 GDSTLMVL

-378 HAAYEKQNIAG
+378 HAAFLKQSVAG

-397 VDTSLEPNQID
+397 VDTSLEPAQVD
-408 ALLKIYAAGV
+408 ALLKIYAQGV

-432 VLSEDID
+432 ILSEDFD
-439 IEEMLDRSELG
+439 IEEMMNKTQMGGLVETDQQATTTE
-450 DLRERNLNIN
+450 
-460 QVMAEQS
+460 
-467 DAEDNE
+467 NE

>member
-1 MYSSFY
+1 
-7 SNNINTFQVAVT
+7 
-19 EVQQQNQSWRNMQSH
+19 
-34 WGLIEDLVEGTSKI
+34 
-48 RGKARIYLK
+48 
-57 QEPREE
+57 
-63 DESYDVR
+63 
-70 LSRSVCPPYY
+70 
-80 LRMERM
+80 M
-86 LAGMLTRKPVRLS
+86 LAGMLTRKPVRLT
-99 DVPDN
+99 DVPEI
-104 IEEELFDVDL
+104 IEEQLFDTDL

-120 NFVYNISRLC
+120 NFIYNISRLC

-160 GWRTEIQNGL
+160 GWRTEIENGL

-175 LRLTERIVKP
+175 IRLTERVVKP
-185 KGIYGEETIEQIRVL
+185 KGLYGEETVEQIRVL
-200 EPGTFSIF
+200 EPGTFQLF
-208 QRNDD
+208 QRNND
-213 GDFKKVDEGTTS
+213 GDFKKVNEGTTS

-240 IFESRP
+240 IYESRP

-275 MLAFYGFPAAAEEVA
+275 MLAFFGFPAAAEEVA
-290 AGPNEALSLPEG
+290 SGPNEALSLPEG

-314 FTAQEK
+314 FNAQRE

-342 SAETAQSK
+342 SAETATSK

-371 LDNCLKF
+371 IDNCLKF
-378 HAAYEKQNIAG
+378 HAAFEKQSVAG
-389 TTFVNRDF
+389 TSFVNRDF
-397 VDTSLEPNQID
+397 VDTSLEPQQID
-408 ALLKIYAAGV
+408 ALLKIHAQGI

-425 KKLVEGE
+425 KKLIEGE

-439 IEEMLDRSELG
+439 IEDMLNKTMQGGLIEMDQQETT
-450 DLRERNLNIN
+450 
-460 QVMAEQS
+460 
-467 DAEDNE
+467 NE